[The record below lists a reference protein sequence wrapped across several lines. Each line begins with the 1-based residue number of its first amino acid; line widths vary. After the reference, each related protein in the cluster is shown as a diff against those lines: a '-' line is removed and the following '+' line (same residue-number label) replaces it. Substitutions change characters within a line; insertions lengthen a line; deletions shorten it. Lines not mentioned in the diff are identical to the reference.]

1 MVQRCG
7 FLSKSLKTLRKENG
21 LNLGKNT
28 FVKHIRLWQILL
40 ATLYAIFI
48 VGCANVSPESISF
61 SQSKQQLKQAYKQH
75 NFHTEFYCGVEF
87 DIDTLKILESNS
99 RHIESNSTAEVSLS
113 DFNGFQAKGEGS
125 LLNANDR
132 ALSAES
138 AKITKETTQG
148 YTPRKPFT
156 SKGKANIRAKRI
168 EFEHIMPAHR
178 FGGNLECWQNGG
190 RKACK
195 NDKNFKQM
203 EAEKRN
209 LVPAIG
215 EINADRSNFAYAESK
230 DVPQGQY
237 GKCNAYTDFK
247 NKRFYPRDE
256 IKGIIARI
264 YLYMAK
270 QYKIALTQ
278 EEQSLMESWDKAYP
292 QTEYEMRLL
301 QTQGF

>member
-1 MVQRCG
+1 M
-7 FLSKSLKTLRKENG
+7 
-21 LNLGKNT
+21 
-28 FVKHIRLWQILL
+28 
-40 ATLYAIFI
+40 
-48 VGCANVSPESISF
+48 
-61 SQSKQQLKQAYKQH
+61 
-75 NFHTEFYCGVEF
+75 EF
-87 DIDTLKILESNS
+87 DIDTLKILESP
-99 RHIESNSTAEVSLS
+99 
-113 DFNGFQAKGEGS
+113 Q
-125 LLNANDR
+125 
-132 ALSAES
+132 
-138 AKITKETTQG
+138 
-148 YTPRKPFT
+148 YTPKKPFT
-156 SKGKANIRAKRI
+156 SKGKANVRAKRI

-178 FGGNLECWQNGG
+178 FGGKLECWQKGG
-190 RKACK
+190 RKACA
-195 NDKNFKQM
+195 NDENFKKM

-209 LVPAIG
+209 LVPAIS

-270 QYKIALTQ
+270 QYKITLTQ

-292 QTEYEMRLL
+292 PTKYEIRLL

>member
-1 MVQRCG
+1 M
-7 FLSKSLKTLRKENG
+7 SKPKLQALFSHSVMAVL
-21 LNLGKNT
+21 
-28 FVKHIRLWQILL
+28 F
-40 ATLYAIFI
+40 AIFAY
-48 VGCANVSPESISF
+48 GCANVSPESISF

-156 SKGKANIRAKRI
+156 SKGKANVRAKRI

-178 FGGNLECWQNGG
+178 FGKNLACWQNGG
-190 RKACK
+190 RKACA
-195 NDKNFKQM
+195 NDENFKKM

-256 IKGIIARI
+256 VKGIIARI

-270 QYKIALTQ
+270 QYKITLTQ

-292 QTEYEMRLL
+292 QTEYEMKLL
-301 QTQGF
+301 KTQGF

>member
-1 MVQRCG
+1 M
-7 FLSKSLKTLRKENG
+7 SKIKFQALFS
-21 LNLGKNT
+21 
-28 FVKHIRLWQILL
+28 HIFMAVLF
-40 ATLYAIFI
+40 AIFAY
-48 VGCANVSPESISF
+48 GCANVSPESVSF

-178 FGGNLECWQNGG
+178 FGKNLACWQNGG
-190 RKACK
+190 RKACA
-195 NDKNFKQM
+195 NDENFRKI

-237 GKCNAYTDFK
+237 GECNAYTDFK

-256 IKGIIARI
+256 VKGIIARI

-270 QYKIALTQ
+270 QYKITLTQ

-292 QTEYEMRLL
+292 PTEYEMRLL

>member
-1 MVQRCG
+1 M
-7 FLSKSLKTLRKENG
+7 SKPKLQALFSHSVIAVL
-21 LNLGKNT
+21 
-28 FVKHIRLWQILL
+28 F
-40 ATLYAIFI
+40 AIFAY
-48 VGCANVSPESISF
+48 GCANVSPESISF

-87 DIDTLKILESNS
+87 DIDTLKILESLQ
-99 RHIESNSTAEVSLS
+99 H
-113 DFNGFQAKGEGS
+113 
-125 LLNANDR
+125 
-132 ALSAES
+132 
-138 AKITKETTQG
+138 
-148 YTPRKPFT
+148 TPRKPFT
-156 SKGKANIRAKRI
+156 SKGKANVRAKRI

-178 FGGNLECWQNGG
+178 FGGQLECWQNGG
-190 RKACK
+190 RKACA
-195 NDKNFKQM
+195 NDENFKKI

-230 DVPQGQY
+230 NVPQGQY
-237 GKCNAYTDFK
+237 GKCQAYTDFK

-256 IKGIIARI
+256 VKGIIARI

-270 QYKIALTQ
+270 QYKITLTQ

-292 QTEYEMRLL
+292 PTEYEMRLL

>member
-1 MVQRCG
+1 MVQHCG
-7 FLSKSLKTLRKENG
+7 FLLKSLKTLCKENS
-21 LNLGKNT
+21 LNLDKNT

-48 VGCANVSPESISF
+48 IGCASVSPESVSF
-61 SQSKQQLKQAYKQH
+61 TQSKQQLKQAYKQYD
-75 NFHTEFYCGVEF
+75 FHTEFYCGIDF
-87 DIDTLKILESNS
+87 DADTLKILESP
-99 RHIESNSTAEVSLS
+99 
-113 DFNGFQAKGEGS
+113 Q
-125 LLNANDR
+125 
-132 ALSAES
+132 
-138 AKITKETTQG
+138 
-148 YTPRKPFT
+148 YTPRKAFT
-156 SKGKANIRAKRI
+156 NKGKANVRAKRI

-178 FGGNLECWQNGG
+178 FGKNLACWQNGG
-190 RKACK
+190 RKACE

-256 IKGIIARI
+256 VKGIIARI

-270 QYKIALTQ
+270 QYKITLTQ

-292 QTEYEMRLL
+292 PTEYEMRLL

>member
-1 MVQRCG
+1 M
-7 FLSKSLKTLRKENG
+7 
-21 LNLGKNT
+21 NLDKNT

-48 VGCANVSPESISF
+48 IGCASVSLESTSF
-61 SQSKQQLKQAYKQH
+61 AQSKKQLKQAYKQYG
-75 NFHTEFYCGVEF
+75 FHTEFYCGIDF
-87 DIDTLKILESNS
+87 DADTLKILESP
-99 RHIESNSTAEVSLS
+99 
-113 DFNGFQAKGEGS
+113 Q
-125 LLNANDR
+125 
-132 ALSAES
+132 
-138 AKITKETTQG
+138 
-148 YTPRKPFT
+148 YTPRKAFT
-156 SKGKANIRAKRI
+156 NKGKANVRAKRI

-178 FGGNLECWQNGG
+178 FGGNLECWQKGG

-195 NDKNFKQM
+195 NDKTFNQM

-230 DVPQGQY
+230 EISQGQQGQY
-237 GKCNAYTDFK
+237 GKCQAYTDFK

-256 IKGIIARI
+256 VKGIIARI

-270 QYKIALTQ
+270 HYKIALTK
-278 EEQSLMESWDKAYP
+278 EELSLMKTWDKAYP

-301 QTQGF
+301 KTQGF

>member
-1 MVQRCG
+1 MFKR
-7 FLSKSLKTLRKENG
+7 
-21 LNLGKNT
+21 
-28 FVKHIRLWQILL
+28 IRLWQILL
-40 ATLYAIFI
+40 ATLYILI
-48 VGCANVSPESISF
+48 VGCANVGPESISF

-87 DIDTLKILESNS
+87 DIDTLKILESP
-99 RHIESNSTAEVSLS
+99 
-113 DFNGFQAKGEGS
+113 Q
-125 LLNANDR
+125 
-132 ALSAES
+132 
-138 AKITKETTQG
+138 
-148 YTPRKPFT
+148 YTPRKPFI

-178 FGGNLECWQNGG
+178 FGGQLECWQNGG
-190 RKACK
+190 RKACA
-195 NDKNFKQM
+195 NDESFRKI

-215 EINADRSNFAYAESK
+215 EINADRSNFAYVESK

-237 GKCNAYTDFK
+237 GKCDAYTDFK

-256 IKGIIARI
+256 VKGIIARI

-270 QYKIALTQ
+270 QYKITLTQ

-292 QTEYEMRLL
+292 PTEYEIRLL

>member
-1 MVQRCG
+1 M
-7 FLSKSLKTLRKENG
+7 SKPKLQALFSHSVIAVL
-21 LNLGKNT
+21 
-28 FVKHIRLWQILL
+28 F
-40 ATLYAIFI
+40 AIFAY
-48 VGCANVSPESISF
+48 GCTNVSPESISF

-178 FGGNLECWQNGG
+178 FGKNLACWQNGG
-190 RKACK
+190 RKACV
-195 NDKNFKQM
+195 NDENFKKM

-256 IKGIIARI
+256 VKGIIARI

-270 QYKIALTQ
+270 QYKITLTQ

-292 QTEYEMRLL
+292 PTEYEMRLL

>member
-1 MVQRCG
+1 M
-7 FLSKSLKTLRKENG
+7 SKIKFQALFSHSVMAVL
-21 LNLGKNT
+21 
-28 FVKHIRLWQILL
+28 F
-40 ATLYAIFI
+40 AIFAY
-48 VGCANVSPESISF
+48 GCANVSPESVSF
-61 SQSKQQLKQAYKQH
+61 SQSKKQLKQAYKQH

-156 SKGKANIRAKRI
+156 SKGKANVRAKRI

-178 FGGNLECWQNGG
+178 FGKNLACWQKGG
-190 RKACK
+190 RKACA
-195 NDKNFKQM
+195 NDESFRKI

-230 DVPQGQY
+230 NVPQGQY

-256 IKGIIARI
+256 VKGIIARI

-270 QYKIALTQ
+270 QYKITLTQ

-292 QTEYEMRLL
+292 PTEYEMRLL

>member
-1 MVQRCG
+1 M
-7 FLSKSLKTLRKENG
+7 
-21 LNLGKNT
+21 NLGKNT
-28 FVKHIRLWQILL
+28 LFKRIRLWQILL
-40 ATLYAIFI
+40 ATLYILI

-178 FGGNLECWQNGG
+178 FGGKLECWQKGG
-190 RKACK
+190 RKACES
-195 NDKNFKQM
+195 DKNFRKM

-237 GKCNAYTDFK
+237 GKCDAYTDFT

-256 IKGIIARI
+256 VKGIIARI

-270 QYKIALTQ
+270 QYKITLTQ

-292 QTEYEMRLL
+292 PTKYEIRLL

>member
-1 MVQRCG
+1 M
-7 FLSKSLKTLRKENG
+7 
-21 LNLGKNT
+21 
-28 FVKHIRLWQILL
+28 
-40 ATLYAIFI
+40 
-48 VGCANVSPESISF
+48 
-61 SQSKQQLKQAYKQH
+61 
-75 NFHTEFYCGVEF
+75 EF

-156 SKGKANIRAKRI
+156 SKGKANVRAKRI

-178 FGGNLECWQNGG
+178 FGGQLECWQKGG
-190 RKACK
+190 RKACA
-195 NDKNFKQM
+195 NDENFRKI

-230 DVPQGQY
+230 NVPQGQY

-256 IKGIIARI
+256 VKGIIARI

-270 QYKIALTQ
+270 QYKITLTQ

-292 QTEYEMRLL
+292 PTEYEMRLL

>member
-1 MVQRCG
+1 M
-7 FLSKSLKTLRKENG
+7 SKPKLQALFSHSVIAVL
-21 LNLGKNT
+21 
-28 FVKHIRLWQILL
+28 F
-40 ATLYAIFI
+40 AIFAY
-48 VGCANVSPESISF
+48 GCANVSPESVSF
-61 SQSKQQLKQAYKQH
+61 SQSKKQLKQAYKQH

-178 FGGNLECWQNGG
+178 FGGQLECWQKGG
-190 RKACK
+190 RKACA
-195 NDKNFKQM
+195 NDESFRKI

-230 DVPQGQY
+230 NVPQGQY

-256 IKGIIARI
+256 VKGIIARI

-270 QYKIALTQ
+270 QYKITLTQ

-292 QTEYEMRLL
+292 PTEYEMRLL

>member
-1 MVQRCG
+1 M
-7 FLSKSLKTLRKENG
+7 SKPKLQALFSHSVIAVL
-21 LNLGKNT
+21 
-28 FVKHIRLWQILL
+28 F
-40 ATLYAIFI
+40 AIFAY
-48 VGCANVSPESISF
+48 GCANVSPESISF

-156 SKGKANIRAKRI
+156 SKGKANVRAKRI

-178 FGGNLECWQNGG
+178 FGGQLECWQKGG
-190 RKACK
+190 RKACA
-195 NDKNFKQM
+195 NDENFKKM

-237 GKCNAYTDFK
+237 GKCQAYTDFK

-256 IKGIIARI
+256 VKGIIARI

-270 QYKIALTQ
+270 QYKITLTQ

-292 QTEYEMRLL
+292 PTEYEMRLL

>member
-1 MVQRCG
+1 M
-7 FLSKSLKTLRKENG
+7 SKIKFQALFSHSVMAVL
-21 LNLGKNT
+21 
-28 FVKHIRLWQILL
+28 F
-40 ATLYAIFI
+40 AIFAY
-48 VGCANVSPESISF
+48 GCANVSPESVSF
-61 SQSKQQLKQAYKQH
+61 SQSKKQLKQAYKQH

-148 YTPRKPFT
+148 YTPRKPLT
-156 SKGKANIRAKRI
+156 SKGKANVRAKRI

-178 FGGNLECWQNGG
+178 FGGQLECWQNGG
-190 RKACK
+190 RKACV
-195 NDKNFKQM
+195 NDENFRKI

-256 IKGIIARI
+256 VKGIIARI

-270 QYKIALTQ
+270 QYKITLTQ
-278 EEQSLMESWDKAYP
+278 EEQSLMESWDKAHP
-292 QTEYEMRLL
+292 PTEYEMRLL

>member
-1 MVQRCG
+1 M
-7 FLSKSLKTLRKENG
+7 SKIKFQALFSHSVMAVL
-21 LNLGKNT
+21 
-28 FVKHIRLWQILL
+28 F
-40 ATLYAIFI
+40 AIFAY
-48 VGCANVSPESISF
+48 GCANVSPESVSF

-156 SKGKANIRAKRI
+156 SKGKANVRAKRI

-178 FGGNLECWQNGG
+178 FGKNLACWQKGG
-190 RKACK
+190 RKACA
-195 NDKNFKQM
+195 NDENFKKM

-256 IKGIIARI
+256 VKGIIARI

-292 QTEYEMRLL
+292 PTEYEMRLL